1 MTGDV
6 LAVLR
11 RRATVDLQQVRP
23 AGALMLGA
31 AAVFAVAPG
40 DQGLPCPLR
49 ATTGMPC
56 PFCGMTTSVV
66 AAVRFDLASAWAA
79 NPAGI
84 IAVVTAVLVIL
95 FRRPTELPVPW
106 WFVGA
111 ATGAMWLFQMH
122 RFAVL

>member
-1 MTGDV
+1 MPDA
-6 LAVLR
+6 LLR
-11 RRATVDLQQVRP
+11 RRTTIDLAGLRP

-31 AAVFAVAPG
+31 AAVFALAPG

-49 ATTGMPC
+49 ATTGVPC

-66 AAVRFDLASAWAA
+66 HAVRLDLASAWAA

-84 IAVVTAVLVIL
+84 IAVVVAVLLVL
-95 FRRPTELPVPW
+95 FRRPAELPVPW
-106 WFVGA
+106 WLLGVAGV
-111 ATGAMWLFQMH
+111 AMWVFQLH